1 MGWAKMI
8 SVNNLPMGQVKMVQ
22 IIDEWADCLEAIAGQ
37 QDRQSFVSLFKHFAP
52 QIKGYARSSG
62 LTMMGDALADEL
74 VQETMTNL
82 WRKAHLFDR
91 NKASATTWVF
101 TIARNLRVDLLRR
114 QSKHMTGLTSDD
126 LWEEPATEGDHT
138 DGIHQHHM
146 ANHIQA
152 GITRLPL
159 EQRQVIGK
167 VFLEDKSHQEA
178 ANDLNLPLGTVKS
191 RIRLALKKLRIG
203 LEDLGHV

>member
-1 MGWAKMI
+1 MI
-8 SVNNLPMGQVKMVQ
+8 DIERLPTGQVRMVQ
-22 IIDEWADCLEAIAGQ
+22 IIDEWADCLEAIAEQ
-37 QDRQSFVSLFKHFAP
+37 QDRQSFVQLFKHFAP

-126 LWEEPATEGDHT
+126 LWEEPATDDDQT
-138 DGIHQHHM
+138 DRIHQSHM
-146 ANHIQA
+146 AHHIQA
-152 GITRLPL
+152 GITQLPL

>member
-1 MGWAKMI
+1 M
-8 SVNNLPMGQVKMVQ
+8 QVSKAHTTGGKRKVTAT
-22 IIDEWADCLEAIAGQ
+22 DEWADCLESIAATK
-37 QDRQSFVSLFKHFAP
+37 DRSSFVQLFNHFAP

-62 LTMMGDALADEL
+62 LTNFSDSLADEL

-91 NKASATTWVF
+91 RKASATTWVF

-114 QSKHMTGLTSDD
+114 QNKHHTTLSSDD
-126 LWEEPATEGDHT
+126 MWQEPHTEGDGT
-138 DGIHQHHM
+138 DWVDQSNMERQIRLGIS
-146 ANHIQA
+146 
-152 GITRLPL
+152 RLPV

-178 ANDLNLPLGTVKS
+178 AEDLNLPLGTVKS
-191 RIRLALKKLRIG
+191 RIRLALTKLRVG
-203 LEDLGHV
+203 MEVDSNE

>member
-1 MGWAKMI
+1 M
-8 SVNNLPMGQVKMVQ
+8 QVSTATTTGGKSKVTAT
-22 IIDEWADCLEAIAGQ
+22 DVWADCLESIAATK
-37 QDRQSFVSLFKHFAP
+37 DRASFVQLFNHFAP

-62 LTMMGDALADEL
+62 LTNFSDSLADEL

-91 NKASATTWVF
+91 SKASATTWVF

-114 QSKHMTGLTSDD
+114 HSKHHTTLSSDD
-126 LWEEPATEGDHT
+126 MWQEPHTEGDGS
-138 DGIHQHHM
+138 DWVAQSKMERKIRLGISQ
-146 ANHIQA
+146 
-152 GITRLPL
+152 LPV

-178 ANDLNLPLGTVKS
+178 AEDLNLPLGTVKS
-191 RIRLALKKLRIG
+191 RIRLALNKLRVG
-203 LEDLGHV
+203 MEVEDNE

>member
-1 MGWAKMI
+1 MI
-8 SVNNLPMGQVKMVQ
+8 STDTLPTGQVRMVQ
-22 IIDEWADCLEAIAGQ
+22 IIDEWADCIEAIAKE

-91 NKASATTWVF
+91 HKASATTWVF

-114 QSKHMTGLTSDD
+114 QSKHMTSLSSDD
-126 LWEEPATEGDHT
+126 LWDEPGSEGDQS
-138 DGIHQHHM
+138 DGLHQYQL
-146 ANHIQA
+146 AQHIQA
-152 GITRLPL
+152 GITQLPL

-178 ANDLNLPLGTVKS
+178 AEDLNLPLGTVKS

-203 LEDLGHV
+203 LEELGHVS

>member
-1 MGWAKMI
+1 MI
-8 SVNNLPMGQVKMVQ
+8 KTERLPTGHVQMVQ
-22 IIDEWADCLEAIAGQ
+22 IIDEWADCLEAIAEH
-37 QDRQSFVSLFKHFAP
+37 QDRQSFVQLFKHFAP

-114 QSKHMTGLTSDD
+114 QGKHMGGLTSDD
-126 LWEEPATEGDHT
+126 LWEEPATEDDHA
-138 DGIHQHHM
+138 DWIHQHHM
-146 ANHIQA
+146 AHHIQA
-152 GITRLPL
+152 GITQLPL
-159 EQRQVIGK
+159 DQRQVIGK

-203 LEDLGHV
+203 LESHGHV

>member
-1 MGWAKMI
+1 MI
-8 SVNNLPMGQVKMVQ
+8 DIERLPTGQVRMVQ
-22 IIDEWADCLEAIAGQ
+22 IIDEWADCLEAIAEQ
-37 QDRQSFVSLFKHFAP
+37 QDRQSFVQLFKHFAP

-126 LWEEPATEGDHT
+126 LWEEPATDDDQT
-138 DGIHQHHM
+138 DRIHQGHM
-146 ANHIQA
+146 AHHIQA
-152 GITRLPL
+152 GITQLPL

>member
-1 MGWAKMI
+1 MI
-8 SVNNLPMGQVKMVQ
+8 RTEKLPTGQIQMVQ
-22 IIDEWADCLEAIAGQ
+22 IIDEWADCLEAIAEH
-37 QDRQSFVSLFKHFAP
+37 QDRQSFVQLFKHFAP

-114 QSKHMTGLTSDD
+114 QSKHVTHLSSDD
-126 LWEEPATEGDHT
+126 LWEEPVSEGDHS
-138 DGIHQHHM
+138 DWLHQRHLAH
-146 ANHIQA
+146 HIQA
-152 GITRLPL
+152 GITQLPL

-178 ANDLNLPLGTVKS
+178 ADDLNLPLGTVKS

-203 LEDLGHV
+203 LEELGHV

>member
-1 MGWAKMI
+1 MRAYQTTAVGRAT
-8 SVNNLPMGQVKMVQ
+8 VTTP
-22 IIDEWADCLEAIAGQ
+22 DEWADCLEMIAGG
-37 QDRQSFVSLFKHFAP
+37 QDREAFARLFRHFAP

-91 NKASATTWVF
+91 AKASATTWVF

-114 QSKHMTGLTSDD
+114 QNKHQGHLDSDD
-126 LWEEPATEGDHT
+126 MWNEPHT
-138 DGIHQHHM
+138 DGDGSDWVEQSGVER
-146 ANHIQA
+146 HIRM
-152 GITRLPL
+152 GIGRLPV

-178 ANDLNLPLGTVKS
+178 ADELDLPLGTVKS
-191 RIRLALKKLRIG
+191 RIRLALKKLRVG
-203 LEDLGHV
+203 LEVEGYE